1 MKCRA
6 AVLVSLLA
14 AAPTPGQEPFDV
26 SGYEKKAF
34 EWKGWAELRPE
45 EQFLRRDSVGYLLQF
60 PGETRTTLERAN
72 AAAEISG
79 TLRYESLSADF
90 TGHASYLRDSQGQDG
105 DARLYEA
112 YAGWHPGS
120 RSGLE
125 IGKRSLRWGKGYAF
139 SPVAFLERPKDPTDP
154 ELSREGFVMAVA
166 ELVRSFGGPLQT
178 LALTAVALP
187 TTWGLNPDF
196 GPSGDV
202 DVAVKVYGLLLDTD
216 VDVLYKAPGSQGQR
230 FGADFSRNL
239 GSNLEIHGEWALTTD
254 APRVVITEGNT
265 LAKELRSS
273 SSYLLGLRY
282 LTERE
287 TTLILEY
294 FHGGSGYTET
304 EIQRFFDLV
313 KASANDPALSDLVA
327 RAATQGYNR
336 PNAMR
341 NYVYARIAQNEP
353 FDILYFT
360 PSLTA
365 IVNADEGSFSIIPE
379 VLYTGFKNLEL
390 RLRVAVN
397 RGESS
402 TEYGEKP
409 VASRVE
415 LRARYFF

>member
-1 MKCRA
+1 MTA
-6 AVLVSLLA
+6 LVSLLA
-14 AAPTPGQEPFDV
+14 AAPTSSQEPFDV
-26 SGYEKKAF
+26 SGYEKQAF
-34 EWKGWAELRPE
+34 EWKGYAELRPE
-45 EQFLRRDSVGYLLQF
+45 EQLLRRDSAGYLLQF
-60 PGETRTTLERAN
+60 PGETRTTLERAS

-90 TGHASYLRDSQGQDG
+90 TGHASYLRDSRGEAS

-154 ELSREGFVMAVA
+154 ELSREGFVMAMG

-178 LALTAVALP
+178 LALTAVTLP
-187 TTWGLNPDF
+187 TTWGLNSDF
-196 GPSGDV
+196 GPSGNV
-202 DVAVKVYGLLLDTD
+202 DVAVKLYGLLLDTD
-216 VDVLYKAPGSQGQR
+216 VDLLYTAPGSQDQR

-239 GSNLEIHGEWALTTD
+239 GSNLEVHGEWALSTD
-254 APRVVITEGNT
+254 APRMVIAAN
-265 LAKELRSS
+265 ELVRETRGY
-273 SSYLLGLRY
+273 SSYLLGMRY

-294 FHGGSGYTET
+294 FHRGGGYTET
-304 EIQRFFDLV
+304 EMQRFFDLV
-313 KASANDPALSDLVA
+313 KASANAPALFGLVA
-327 RAATQGYNR
+327 RAGSQGYNR

-341 NYVYARIAQNEP
+341 NYAYARVAQSEP
-353 FDILYFT
+353 FDILYLT

-365 IVNADEGSFSIIPE
+365 LVNADEGSFSIIPE

-397 RGESS
+397 RGEAS

-409 VASRVE
+409 VESRVE

>member
-1 MKCRA
+1 VRRA
-6 AVLVSLLA
+6 ATALVSILA
-14 AAPTPGQEPFDV
+14 AVATSGQEPFDV

-34 EWKGWAELRPE
+34 EWKGYAELRPE
-45 EQFLRRDSVGYLLQF
+45 EQFLRRDSAGYLLQF
-60 PGETRTTLERAN
+60 PGERRTTLERAN
-72 AAAEISG
+72 AAAEVSG

-90 TGHASYLRDSQGQDG
+90 TGHASYFRDSQGQDG

-154 ELSREGFVMAVA
+154 ELSREGFVMALA

-178 LALTAVALP
+178 LALTAVVLP

-196 GPSGDV
+196 GPPEKLNF
-202 DVAVKVYGLLLDTD
+202 AVKLYGLVVDTD
-216 VDVLYKAPGSQGQR
+216 IDVLYTAPGSQGER
-230 FGADFSRNL
+230 FGVDFSRNL
-239 GSNLEIHGEWALTTD
+239 GSNLEIHGEWAFTTD
-254 APRVVITEGNT
+254 APRVVIAAGNALVRET
-265 LAKELRSS
+265 RDY
-273 SSYLLGLRY
+273 SSYLLGMRY

-294 FHGGSGYTET
+294 FHGGGGYTET

-313 KASANDPALSDLVA
+313 KASANEPALSDLVA
-327 RAATQGYNR
+327 RAGSQGYNR

-341 NYVYARIAQNEP
+341 SYAYARIAQNEP
-353 FDILYFT
+353 FDILYLT

-365 IVNADEGSFSIIPE
+365 IVNAEEGSFSIIPE

-390 RLRVAVN
+390 RLRVGVN
-397 RGESS
+397 RGEPS

>member
-1 MKCRA
+1 VRCTATALVSILA
-6 AVLVSLLA
+6 AV
-14 AAPTPGQEPFDV
+14 PTPGQEPFDV

-34 EWKGWAELRPE
+34 EWKGYAELRPE
-45 EQFLRRDSVGYLLQF
+45 EQLLRRDSTGYLLQF
-60 PGETRTTLERAN
+60 PGETRTTLERAS
-72 AAAEISG
+72 AAAEVSG

-90 TGHASYLRDSQGQDG
+90 TGHASYFRDSQGQDG
-105 DARLYEA
+105 DARLYEG

-139 SPVAFLERPKDPTDP
+139 SPVAFLERPKDPIDP
-154 ELSREGFVMAVA
+154 ELSREGFVMATA
-166 ELVRSFGGPLQT
+166 ELVRSFTGPLQT
-178 LALTAVALP
+178 LALTAVVVP

-196 GPSGDV
+196 GPSEKLNF
-202 DVAVKVYGLLLDTD
+202 AVKLYGLVVDTD
-216 VDVLYKAPGSQGQR
+216 IDVLYTAPGSQGQR
-230 FGADFSRNL
+230 FGVDFSRNL

-254 APRVVITEGNT
+254 APRVVIAAGNALVRET
-265 LAKELRSS
+265 RGY
-273 SSYLLGLRY
+273 SSYLLGMRY

-294 FHGGSGYTET
+294 FHGGGGYTAT
-304 EIQRFFDLV
+304 EIQRFFELV

-327 RAATQGYNR
+327 RAGSQGYNR

-341 NYVYARIAQNEP
+341 NYAYARIAQNEP
-353 FDILYFT
+353 FDILYLT

-365 IVNADEGSFSIIPE
+365 IVNADDGSFSIIPE
-379 VLYTGFKNLEL
+379 LLYTGFKNLEL
-390 RLRVAVN
+390 RLRVGVN
-397 RGESS
+397 RGEPS
-402 TEYGEKP
+402 TEFGEKP